1 MARKKDKKAKA
12 KRRKFIAKISRD
24 GKISKKEG
32 QKAAK
37 KGISLRSI
45 KNRNIS
51 AYRDAV
57 RAYENRDPEVY
68 NPRNPTGLRPTF
80 EPLKIKRG
88 AERADFARQMREYG
102 GRTQQPRRPRGG
114 GSSGQPSAQPST
126 QPTNQ
131 YQSEIADILN
141 GEPDQQVIGQPVAD
155 PYADALA
162 SLQQTIAGI
171 QMPDYGA
178 ELDAM
183 RAEQENYM
191 RQLAEQQAAAER
203 QRELAFRTSQEN
215 IARGGMQA
223 DFRIGAR
230 SPRDQMGTGGFK
242 RRRRRRET
250 VAQGIAPTTA
260 GLTINI

>member
-37 KGISLRSI
+37 KGISLRKI
-45 KNRNIS
+45 QNRNVGD
-51 AYRDAV
+51 YRQAV
-57 RAYENRDPEVY
+57 RDYERT
-68 NPRNPTGLRPTF
+68 PTERRSSTRPTF

-88 AERADFARQMREYG
+88 AERADFARQMGSY
-102 GRTQQPRRPRGG
+102 QPSKPKPRGG
-114 GSSGQPSAQPST
+114 GGGGVHQDTKPST

-141 GEPDQQVIGQPVAD
+141 GEPDQQIIGQPVAD
-155 PYADALA
+155 PVADALA
-162 SLQQTIAGI
+162 ALQQTISGFE
-171 QMPDYGA
+171 MPDYGA

-191 RQLAEQQAAAER
+191 RELAEQQAAAER
-203 QRELAFRTSQEN
+203 ERELAFRTSQEN
-215 IARGGMQA
+215 MARGGMQA